1 MQLCKH
7 LIILSA
13 LFLAGTALAQ
23 TGQQFL
29 IEINQSAQIVQT
41 NYATAQSMLSI
52 AEMAGDVQQYQL
64 AQYELNYHQQVY
76 AYLQQLAQDPGAL
89 AAPTAYQDYQA
100 SMWEYHYRTSQRDY
114 RPYEQISANLQAFV
128 AQRQWEAS
136 TPEGRQAY
144 QARMQGNQAAFD
156 AHQRGMAE
164 RSAMMDQN
172 HAAYMDSLRNTP
184 TRPPGSDYS
193 SDYDGHDAFIDAIH
207 DSTSFQD
214 PYSGQQITQ
223 DGDYDYWYQDNLG
236 NYYGTDDPGF
246 DPHSLQG
253 NWERIEPLS
262 PRQ

>member
-1 MQLCKH
+1 MQLFKH

-13 LFLAGTALAQ
+13 LILAGTALAQ

-29 IEINQSAQIVQT
+29 TEIQQSAQIVQT
-41 NYATAQSMLSI
+41 RYATAQSMLSI
-52 AEMAGDVQQYQL
+52 AEMAGDAQAYQL
-64 AQYELNYHQQVY
+64 AQYELQYNQQVY
-76 AYLQQLAQDPGAL
+76 AHLQQLAQNPAAL
-89 AAPTAYQDYQA
+89 ADPAAYEDFQNG
-100 SMWEYHYRTSQRDY
+100 MWEYHYRSSQRDY
-114 RPYEQISANLQAFV
+114 RPYEQITANLQAYV
-128 AQRQWEAS
+128 AQRTWEIS

-144 QARMQGNQAAFD
+144 QARQQGNQAAFD
-156 AHQRGMAE
+156 AHQRNMAQ

-172 HAAYMDSLRNTP
+172 HAGFMNNLRNTP
-184 TRPPGSDYS
+184 SRPVD
-193 SDYDGHDAFIDAIH
+193 SDYDSHDAFIDGIH

-214 PYSGQQITQ
+214 PYSGRQITQ

-253 NWERIEPLS
+253 NWERIEPLR